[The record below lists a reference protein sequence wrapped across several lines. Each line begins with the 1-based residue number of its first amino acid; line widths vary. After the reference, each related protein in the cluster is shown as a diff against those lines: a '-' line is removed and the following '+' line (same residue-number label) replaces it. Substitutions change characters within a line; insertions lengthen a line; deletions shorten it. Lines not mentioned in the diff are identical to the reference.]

1 MPRIATAIKA
11 LTGAIEK
18 EEIPT
23 FEELAE
29 ISRLVAEL
37 TASVVPAE
45 DESSSGEDVSS
56 VECDTDEESS
66 AEESSDEESCS
77 GDSCGSESSERRPYK
92 KGPRAKGYALY
103 IKNGGNRAGWS
114 EKSDKY
120 KDRYYERH
128 SGK

>member
-29 ISRLVAEL
+29 ITRLVAEL
-37 TASVVPAE
+37 TATVVQDE
-45 DESSSGEDVSS
+45 DDSSSGEYVSS

-66 AEESSDEESCS
+66 DEESSDEEVEC
-77 GDSCGSESSERRPYK
+77 CSESSERRPYK
-92 KGPRAKGYALY
+92 KGKRAKGYALY
-103 IKNGGNRAGWS
+103 IKNGGTRASWA

-120 KDRYYERH
+120 KDNYYDRKN
-128 SGK
+128 SK

>member
-11 LTGAIEK
+11 LSGALEK

-29 ISRLVAEL
+29 ITRLVAEL
-37 TASVVPAE
+37 TATVVPGE
-45 DESSSGEDVSS
+45 DDSSSGEDVSS

-66 AEESSDEESCS
+66 DEEDCCEDN
-77 GDSCGSESSERRPYK
+77 DSCASESSERRPYK
-92 KGPRAKGYALY
+92 KGKRAKGYALY
-103 IKNGGNRAGWS
+103 IKNGGSRASWA

-120 KDRYYERH
+120 RDNYYDRKN
-128 SGK
+128 GK

>member
-1 MPRIATAIKA
+1 MPRIASAIKA

-23 FEELAE
+23 VEELSE

-37 TASVVPAE
+37 TASMVPDE

-56 VECDTDEESS
+56 VECDTD
-66 AEESSDEESCS
+66 EESSDEESCS

-103 IKNGGNRAGWS
+103 IKNGGNRAKWS
-114 EKSDKY
+114 EKSDNY
-120 KDRYYERH
+120 KDKYYERK

>member
-11 LTGAIEK
+11 LTGAIHK

-23 FEELAE
+23 QQELAE
-29 ISRLVAEL
+29 ITRLVAEL
-37 TASVVPAE
+37 TATTVLDD
-45 DESSSGEDVSS
+45 DESSSGETVSS

-66 AEESSDEESCS
+66 DEECS
-77 GDSCGSESSERRPYK
+77 AESDSCGSESSERRSYK
-92 KGPRAKGYALY
+92 KGPRSKGYALY
-103 IKNGGNRAGWS
+103 IKNGGTRASWG

-120 KDRYYERH
+120 KDKYYERK

>member
-23 FEELAE
+23 FEDLAE
-29 ISRLVAEL
+29 ITRLVAEL
-37 TASVVPAE
+37 TATVVP
-45 DESSSGEDVSS
+45 DKDDTSSGEDVSS

-66 AEESSDEESCS
+66 DEESSDEEEEC
-77 GDSCGSESSERRPYK
+77 CSESSERRPYK
-92 KGPRAKGYALY
+92 KGKRAKGYALY
-103 IKNGGNRAGWS
+103 IKNGGTRASWA

-120 KDRYYERH
+120 RDNYYDRKN
-128 SGK
+128 SK

>member
-11 LTGAIEK
+11 LTGALEK

-23 FEELAE
+23 FEELAD
-29 ISRLVAEL
+29 ITRLVAEL
-37 TASVVPAE
+37 TATVVPDE

-66 AEESSDEESCS
+66 DEECS
-77 GDSCGSESSERRPYK
+77 AESDSCGSESSERRSYK
-92 KGPRAKGYALY
+92 KGPRSKGYALY
-103 IKNGGNRAGWS
+103 IKNGGTRASWG

-120 KDRYYERH
+120 KDKYYERK

>member
-11 LTGAIEK
+11 LTGALEK
-18 EEIPT
+18 EEVPT

-29 ISRLVAEL
+29 ISRLFAEL
-37 TASVVPAE
+37 TASVVPDE

-56 VECDTDEESS
+56 VECDTDDE
-66 AEESSDEESCS
+66 SDEECS
-77 GDSCGSESSERRPYK
+77 AESDSCGSESSERRSYK
-92 KGPRAKGYALY
+92 KGPRSKGYALY
-103 IKNGGNRAGWS
+103 IKNGGTRAKWA

-120 KDRYYERH
+120 KDKYYDRK

>member
-29 ISRLVAEL
+29 ITRLVAEL
-37 TASVVPAE
+37 TATVVPDE
-45 DESSSGEDVSS
+45 DDSSSGEDVSS

-66 AEESSDEESCS
+66 DEESSDEEEDC
-77 GDSCGSESSERRPYK
+77 CSESSERRPYK
-92 KGPRAKGYALY
+92 KGKRAKGYALY
-103 IKNGGNRAGWS
+103 IKNGGTRASWA

-120 KDRYYERH
+120 KDNYYERKN
-128 SGK
+128 GK

>member
-29 ISRLVAEL
+29 ITRLVAEL
-37 TASVVPAE
+37 TATVVPDE

-66 AEESSDEESCS
+66 ADD
-77 GDSCGSESSERRPYK
+77 DSCCSESSERRPYK
-92 KGPRAKGYALY
+92 KGKRAKGYALY
-103 IKNGGNRAGWS
+103 IKNGGTRASWA

-120 KDRYYERH
+120 KDNYYDRKN
-128 SGK
+128 GK